1 MIPDVVEHEN
11 WMRRALFL
19 AQFAYQ
25 KDEVPIG
32 AIVVLNGRIIGEG
45 YNLTISNCD
54 PSAHA
59 EIIALRSAAAAINNH
74 RLPGARM
81 YVTIEPCAM
90 CAGAVIQSRLDTVIY
105 GATDSKAGAAGS
117 VLNVLQNNTLNHQCE
132 VVGDILSDECAQ
144 LIQGFFKAKRKSTL

>member
-1 MIPDVVEHEN
+1 
-11 WMRRALFL
+11 MRRALYL
-19 AQFAYQ
+19 AKSAYQ
-25 KDEVPIG
+25 RDEVPIG
-32 AIVVLNGRIIGEG
+32 AVVVLDGRVIGEG

-59 EIIALRSAAAAINNH
+59 EIIALRSAAAAVNNH

-81 YVTIEPCAM
+81 YVTVEPCAM
-90 CAGAVIQSRLDTVIY
+90 CAGAVIQSRLDTVIF

-117 VLNVLQNNTLNHQCE
+117 VLNVLQNYTLNHQCE

-144 LIQGFFKAKRKSTL
+144 LMQEFFEAKRKSTL

>member
-1 MIPDVVEHEN
+1 MVEHEN
-11 WMRRALFL
+11 WMRRALYL
-19 AQFAYQ
+19 AQSAYQ

-32 AIVVLNGRIIGEG
+32 AVVVLDGRIIGEG

-81 YVTIEPCAM
+81 YVTVEPCAM
-90 CAGAVIQSRLDTVIY
+90 CAGAVIQSRLDTVIF
-105 GATDSKAGAAGS
+105 GASDSKAGAAGS
-117 VLNVLQNNTLNHQCE
+117 VLNVLQNVHNTLNHQCT
-132 VVGDILSDECAQ
+132 VDSGI
-144 LIQGFFKAKRKSTL
+144 F

>member
-1 MIPDVVEHEN
+1 MY
-11 WMRRALFL
+11 L
-19 AQFAYQ
+19 ANSAYQ
-25 KDEVPIG
+25 RDEVPIG
-32 AIVVLNGRIIGEG
+32 AVVVLDGRVIGEG

-81 YVTIEPCAM
+81 YVTVEPCAM
-90 CAGAVIQSRLDTVIY
+90 CAGAVIQSRLDTVIF

-132 VVGDILSDECAQ
+132 VVGDILSNECAQ
-144 LIQGFFKAKRKSTL
+144 LMQKFFEGKRKSTL

>member
-1 MIPDVVEHEN
+1 MTSDVVEHEI
-11 WMRRALFL
+11 WMRRALYL
-19 AQFAYQ
+19 AKSAYQ
-25 KDEVPIG
+25 RDEVPIG
-32 AIVVLNGRIIGEG
+32 AVVVLDGRVIGEG

-59 EIIALRSAAAAINNH
+59 EIIALRSAAAAVNNH

-81 YVTIEPCAM
+81 YVTVEPCAM
-90 CAGAVIQSRLDTVIY
+90 CAGAVIQSRLDTVIF

-144 LIQGFFKAKRKSTL
+144 LMQEFFEAKRKSTL

>member
-1 MIPDVVEHEN
+1 MY
-11 WMRRALFL
+11 L
-19 AQFAYQ
+19 AKSAYQ
-25 KDEVPIG
+25 RDEVPIG
-32 AIVVLNGRIIGEG
+32 AVVVLDGRVIGEG

-59 EIIALRSAAAAINNH
+59 EIIALRSAAAAVNNH

-81 YVTIEPCAM
+81 YVTVEPCAM
-90 CAGAVIQSRLDTVIY
+90 CAGAVIQSRLDTVIF

-144 LIQGFFKAKRKSTL
+144 LMQEFFEAKRKSTL

>member
-1 MIPDVVEHEN
+1 
-11 WMRRALFL
+11 MRRALFL

-59 EIIALRSAAAAINNH
+59 EIIALRSAAAVINNH

-90 CAGAVIQSRLDTVIY
+90 CAGAVIQSRLDTLIY

-117 VLNVLQNNTLNHQCE
+117 VLNVLQNDTLNHQCE
-132 VVGDILSDECAQ
+132 VVGDILSDECVQ
-144 LIQGFFKAKRKSTL
+144 LMQEFFEVKRKSTL

>member
-1 MIPDVVEHEN
+1 MVEHEI
-11 WMRRALFL
+11 WMRRALYL

-32 AIVVLNGRIIGEG
+32 AIVVLDGRIIGEG

-59 EIIALRSAAAAINNH
+59 EIIALRSAAAVVNNH
-74 RLPGARM
+74 RLPEARM

-90 CAGAVIQSRLDTVIY
+90 CAGAVIQSRLDTLIY

-117 VLNVLQNNTLNHQCE
+117 VLNVLQNDTLNHQCE

-144 LIQGFFKAKRKSTL
+144 LIQEFFVAKRKSTL

>member
-1 MIPDVVEHEN
+1 MY
-11 WMRRALFL
+11 L
-19 AQFAYQ
+19 AQSAYQ

-32 AIVVLNGRIIGEG
+32 AVVVLDGRMIGEG

-81 YVTIEPCAM
+81 YVTVEPCAM
-90 CAGAVIQSRLDTVIY
+90 CAGAVIQSRLDTVIF
-105 GATDSKAGAAGS
+105 GASDSKAGSAGSAGS
-117 VLNVLQNNTLNHQCE
+117 VLNVLQNNTLNHQCK

-144 LIQGFFKAKRKSTL
+144 LIQGFFEAKRKSTL

>member
-1 MIPDVVEHEN
+1 MVEHEN
-11 WMRRALFL
+11 WMRRALYL
-19 AQFAYQ
+19 AQCAYQ

-32 AIVVLNGRIIGEG
+32 AVVVLDGRIIGEG
-45 YNLTISNCD
+45 YNLTMSNCD

-90 CAGAVIQSRLDTVIY
+90 CAGAVIQSRLDTVIF

-144 LIQGFFKAKRKSTL
+144 LVQEFFKAKRKSTF

>member
-1 MIPDVVEHEN
+1 
-11 WMRRALFL
+11 MRRALYL
-19 AQFAYQ
+19 AKSAYQ
-25 KDEVPIG
+25 RDEVPIG
-32 AIVVLNGRIIGEG
+32 AVVVLDGRVIGEG

-59 EIIALRSAAAAINNH
+59 EIIALRSAAAAVNNH

-81 YVTIEPCAM
+81 YVTVEPCAM
-90 CAGAVIQSRLDTVIY
+90 CAGAVIQSRLDTVIF

-117 VLNVLQNNTLNHQCE
+117 VLNVLQNDTLNHQCE

-144 LIQGFFKAKRKSTL
+144 LMQEFFEAKRKSTL

>member
-1 MIPDVVEHEN
+1 MTSDVVEHEN
-11 WMRRALFL
+11 WMRRALYL
-19 AQFAYQ
+19 AKSAYQ
-25 KDEVPIG
+25 RDEVPIG
-32 AIVVLNGRIIGEG
+32 AVVVLDGRVIGEG

-59 EIIALRSAAAAINNH
+59 EIIALRSAAAAVNNH

-81 YVTIEPCAM
+81 YVTVEPCAM
-90 CAGAVIQSRLDTVIY
+90 CAGAVIQSRLDTVIF

-144 LIQGFFKAKRKSTL
+144 LMQEFFEAKRKSTL

>member
-1 MIPDVVEHEN
+1 
-11 WMRRALFL
+11 MRRALYL
-19 AQFAYQ
+19 ANSAYQ
-25 KDEVPIG
+25 RDEVPIG
-32 AIVVLNGRIIGEG
+32 AVVVLDGRVIGEG

-81 YVTIEPCAM
+81 YVTVEPCAM
-90 CAGAVIQSRLDTVIY
+90 CAGAVIQSRLDTVIF

-132 VVGDILSDECAQ
+132 VVGDILSNECAQ
-144 LIQGFFKAKRKSTL
+144 LIVRNFLGRENQLM

>member
-1 MIPDVVEHEN
+1 MY
-11 WMRRALFL
+11 L
-19 AQFAYQ
+19 ANSAYQ
-25 KDEVPIG
+25 RDEVPIG
-32 AIVVLNGRIIGEG
+32 AVVVLDGRVIGEG

-90 CAGAVIQSRLDTVIY
+90 CAGAVIQSRLDTLIY

-144 LIQGFFKAKRKSTL
+144 LMQEFFEAKRKSTLSSLNNQ